1 MEVEEREDKGAVQTK
16 IRKTEVNSMMACLRV
31 AATLAIKSFDAISRK
46 MSHSLISCLY
56 HPWKYLYL
64 KTRCQRVLRLIYNK
78 RRGGKRARMTYPRL
92 RVQIPCLPAKNEKNI
107 VERKSSSL
115 NNSAGPIK
123 PRQFHSY
130 AGLIKPLQ
138 FQIHTHTE
146 RDRKS
151 NE

>member
-1 MEVEEREDKGAVQTK
+1 M
-16 IRKTEVNSMMACLRV
+16 
-31 AATLAIKSFDAISRK
+31 
-46 MSHSLISCLY
+46 LIS
-56 HPWKYLYL
+56 WKYFYL

-78 RRGGKRARMTYPRL
+78 RRGGKTARMTYPRL
-92 RVQIPCLPAKNEKNI
+92 RVQIPGFPAKNEKNI

-138 FQIHTHTE
+138 FQIHTH
-146 RDRKS
+146 
-151 NE
+151 